1 MNSLCLFRRFFA
13 APLRFLAAL
22 FILSLCTACNPK
34 QDPIKIQGFAQG
46 TTYSISL
53 FLPEGSQVSQS
64 ELEQAISAELARID
78 KIFSNYRDDSVI
90 EQLNAQQT
98 TAPIDTD
105 AELVSLIETAR
116 NIHRASQGCY
126 DLTIKPLFDLWG
138 FKKDVFSP
146 PSDEALAQTLTS
158 VGLDKLETLS
168 ATQVRKQQPEL
179 RIDVSSI
186 GQGYSVE
193 RLANLLRANFS
204 IDNYMVEIGGEMQVR
219 GHKPDGSP
227 WRIAIEKPLPG
238 ERKMHKILSFE
249 GGEPMAVM
257 ASGTY
262 RHYFDSEGKRYSHI
276 LDARSGKPVEHNT
289 VSATVLHASP
299 SLADAWSTAFL
310 CLGSEQGLTIANEQ
324 QIAVLFINQKGDGL
338 EEIASQ
344 ALDNIQGVSIQQP

>member
-1 MNSLCLFRRFFA
+1 MNSLFLFRRFFA
-13 APLRFLAAL
+13 APVKFFTAL
-22 FILSLCTACNPK
+22 FMLSLCMACTPK
-34 QDPIKIQGFAQG
+34 KEPLKIQGFTQG

-53 FLPEGSQVSQS
+53 FLPEGSQVTQG
-64 ELEQAISAELARID
+64 ELEQAISQELARID
-78 KIFSNYRDDSVI
+78 EVFSNYREDSVI
-90 EQLNAQQT
+90 EKLNAQHT
-98 TAPIDTD
+98 TEPLTTE
-105 AELVSLIETAR
+105 AELVSLIESAR

-146 PSDEALAQTLTS
+146 PSAETLAQTLNT
-158 VGLDKLETLS
+158 VGMDKLETLN
-168 ATQVRKQQPEL
+168 ATQLRKQQPEL

-193 RLANLLRANFS
+193 RLANLLRAHYDINNF
-204 IDNYMVEIGGEMQVR
+204 MVEIGGEMQVR

-227 WRIAIEKPLPG
+227 WRIAIEKPLPR
-238 ERKMHKILSFE
+238 ERKMHKILSFDS
-249 GGEPMAVM
+249 GEPMAVM

-310 CLGSEQGLTIANEQ
+310 CLGSEQGLKIANEQ
-324 QIAVLFINQKGDGL
+324 QIAVLFIDQKDDGL
-338 EEIASQ
+338 QEIASQ